1 MLNMN
6 AISFHSFYQRLI
18 NEGIITSQRELAS
31 LLGVKGSAISQAK
44 RREVIPRSWIPE
56 ISKKMNLTPE
66 WIKSGNGEKYFD
78 KPDDSNHSFEIVP
91 KVKTRLSAG
100 DGSFDVDQKIAEY
113 YSFQKQWLRKKG
125 NPKNMVLMDIV
136 GNSMEPELKDGD
148 TVLVDRS
155 KSEILAGAIYA
166 VGIEDTV
173 LIKRVEKLPDK
184 LVLISDNEKY
194 LPTYITGDDI
204 NRVRVLG
211 KIIWIC
217 REIK

>member
-1 MLNMN
+1 MSATN
-6 AISFHSFYQRLI
+6 FHSFYQRLS
-18 NEGIITSQRELAS
+18 NEGIITSQMELAS

-44 RREVIPRSWIPE
+44 KRNVIPRTWITE
-56 ISKKMNLTPE
+56 ISEKLNLTPK
-66 WIKSGNGEKYFD
+66 WIKTGIGEKYFD
-78 KPDDSNHSFEIVP
+78 KLYDNNHDFEIVP
-91 KVKTRLSAG
+91 KVKARLSAG
-100 DGSFDVDQKIAEY
+100 DGSFDVDQKIDEY
-113 YSFQKQWLRKKG
+113 YSFQKIWLRKKG

-155 KSEILAGAIYA
+155 KNEILAGAIYA
-166 VGIEDTV
+166 VGVEDTV

-184 LVLISDNEKY
+184 LVLISDNQKY
-194 LPTYITGDDI
+194 SPTYISGDDI

-211 KIIWIC
+211 KVLWIC

>member
-1 MLNMN
+1 MN
-6 AISFHSFYQRLI
+6 AINFHSFYQRLF
-18 NEGIITSQRELAS
+18 NEGIIASQRDLAS

-44 RREVIPRSWIPE
+44 KRKVTPRAWITE
-56 ISKKMNLTPE
+56 ISEKMNLIPK
-66 WIKSGNGEKYFD
+66 WIRTGNGEKYFN
-78 KPDDSNHSFEIVP
+78 KPDDSGHSFEIVP
-91 KVKTRLSAG
+91 KVKARLSAG
-100 DGSFDVDQKIAEY
+100 DGSFDVDQKIAGY
-113 YSFQKQWLRKKG
+113 YSFQKIWLRKKG

-155 KSEILAGAIYA
+155 KNEILAGAIYA
-166 VGIEDTV
+166 VGVEDTV
-173 LIKRVEKLPDK
+173 LIKRVEKLPHK

-194 LPTYITGDDI
+194 SPTYITGDDI

-211 KIIWIC
+211 KVIWIC

>member
-1 MLNMN
+1 MN
-6 AISFHSFYQRLI
+6 AIIFHPFYQRLFS
-18 NEGIITSQRELAS
+18 EGIIASQRELAS
-31 LLGVKGSAISQAK
+31 LLGVKDSAISQAK
-44 RREVIPRSWIPE
+44 KIKIIPSAWITE
-56 ISKKMNLTPE
+56 ISEKMNLTPK
-66 WIKSGNGEKYFD
+66 WIKTGNGEKYFD

-91 KVKTRLSAG
+91 KVKARLSAG

-113 YSFQKQWLRKKG
+113 YSFQKLWLRKKG

-166 VGIEDTV
+166 IGVEDTV

-194 LPTYITGDDI
+194 SPTYISGDDI
-204 NRVRVLG
+204 NRVRILG

>member
-1 MLNMN
+1 MN
-6 AISFHSFYQRLI
+6 TISFHSFYQRLFS
-18 NEGIITSQRELAS
+18 EGIIASQKELAS

-44 RREVIPRSWIPE
+44 KRKVIPRAWITE
-56 ISKKMNLTPE
+56 ISEKMNLTPK
-66 WIKSGNGEKYFD
+66 WIKTGNGEKYFD
-78 KPDDSNHSFEIVP
+78 KPDNSNHSFEIVP

-100 DGSFDVDQKIAEY
+100 DGSFDVDQKISEY
-113 YSFQKQWLRKKG
+113 YSFQKLWLRKKG
-125 NPKNMVLMDIV
+125 HPKNMVLMDIV

-148 TVLVDRS
+148 TVLVDRA
-155 KSEILAGAIYA
+155 KNEILAGAIYA
-166 VGIEDTV
+166 VGVEDTV

-194 LPTYITGDDI
+194 PPTYITGDDI

>member
-1 MLNMN
+1 MPNMN
-6 AISFHSFYQRLI
+6 SINFDSFYQRLFS
-18 NEGIITSQRELAS
+18 EGIIASQRELAS

-44 RREVIPRSWIPE
+44 KRKVIPRAWITE
-56 ISKKMNLTPE
+56 ISEKMNLTPK
-66 WIKSGNGEKYFD
+66 WIKTGNGEKYFD
-78 KPDDSNHSFEIVP
+78 KPDDNNHSFEIVP

-100 DGSFDVDQKIAEY
+100 GGSFDVDQKISEY
-113 YSFQKQWLRKKG
+113 YSFQKLWLRKKG

-148 TVLVDRS
+148 TVLVDRA

-166 VGIEDTV
+166 VGVEDTV

-194 LPTYITGDDI
+194 PPTYITGDDI

-211 KIIWIC
+211 KIIWSC

>member
-1 MLNMN
+1 MN
-6 AISFHSFYQRLI
+6 AIIFHPFYQRLFS
-18 NEGIITSQRELAS
+18 EGIIASQRELAS
-31 LLGVKGSAISQAK
+31 LLGVKDSAISQAK
-44 RREVIPRSWIPE
+44 KRKIIPRAWITE
-56 ISKKMNLTPE
+56 ISEKMNLTPK
-66 WIKSGNGEKYFD
+66 WIKTGNGEKYFD

-91 KVKTRLSAG
+91 KVKARLYAG

-113 YSFQKQWLRKKG
+113 YSFQKLWLRKKG

-166 VGIEDTV
+166 IGVEDTV

-194 LPTYITGDDI
+194 SPTYISGDDI
-204 NRVRVLG
+204 NRVRILG
-211 KIIWIC
+211 KIILIC